1 MKKGYKILSVALS
14 ICLFCMCFIGCNLT
28 TTVSAS
34 EDLSYVS
41 MRINPEIELVVDKD
55 SKVVSVNAINE
66 DGETVL
72 CELDLVGMTVEEA
85 GEAFTDMAAE
95 LGFID
100 VDSDETTVYIMGNGE
115 DEELVNNIEE
125 KLTERINGYFD
136 NKGIFGKVSRESL
149 KEYEDLAHEWNVSE
163 RDARMVSRILEL
175 YPEMTEEE
183 VLALSIEER
192 IKLIKDNSVKNGLT
206 AGLLGKYNSDVQVVK
221 EEFANMFELRKELK
235 KLELQLEDETLS
247 EEELALV
254 REEYEAKKDEYD
266 ALKEQYEATIKE
278 LKEEKLEKIEEE
290 KEQIKEEAR
299 QRREENAEKIRDHE
313 NDFNEKREEIEN
325 SIREW
330 RDKYEAN
337 KEFGKEINDRP
348 DEKFGKETNDVP
360 DENVGDEIDE
370 TVGDEIDE
378 TVGDETDEKVGEE
391 VSE

>member
-1 MKKGYKILSVALS
+1 MKKSYKILSIALS

-55 SKVVSVNAINE
+55 EKVVSVNAINE

-100 VDSDETTVYIMGNGE
+100 VDSEETTVYIMGSGE
-115 DEELVNNIEE
+115 NEELVNSIEE
-125 KLTERINGYFD
+125 KLTEKINGYFD
-136 NKGIFGKVSRESL
+136 KKGIFGKVSHESL
-149 KEYEDLAHEWNVSE
+149 KEYEELAQEWAISA

-192 IKLIKDNSVKNGLT
+192 IELIKDNSVKNGLT
-206 AGLLGKYNSDVQVVK
+206 ASLLGKYNSEVQVVK
-221 EEFANMFELRKELK
+221 EEFTNMFELRKEIK
-235 KLELQLEDETLS
+235 ELELQLEDETLS
-247 EEELALV
+247 EEELALI
-254 REEYEAKKDEYD
+254 REEYEAKKAEYD
-266 ALKEQYEATIKE
+266 ALKEQYEASIKE
-278 LKEEKLEKIEEE
+278 LKEEKLEKIEKE

-299 QRREENAEKIRDHE
+299 QRREENAEKLRDHE
-313 NDFNEKREEIEN
+313 NDFNQKREEIEN
-325 SIREW
+325 RIREW

-337 KEFGKEINDRP
+337 KEINGKP
-348 DEKFGKETNDVP
+348 DEEFGKETNDVP
-360 DENVGDEIDE
+360 DENVGDGIDE
-370 TVGDEIDE
+370 IVS
-378 TVGDETDEKVGEE
+378 DETDEQVGGEVGE
-391 VSE
+391 